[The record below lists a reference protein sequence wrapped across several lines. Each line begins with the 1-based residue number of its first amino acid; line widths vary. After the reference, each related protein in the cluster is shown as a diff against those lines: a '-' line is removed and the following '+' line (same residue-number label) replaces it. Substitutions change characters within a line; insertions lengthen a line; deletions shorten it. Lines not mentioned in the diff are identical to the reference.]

1 MSIAIVFAEL
11 LFVWL
16 LLLIHIFLA
25 SSALGAVATAAAGRE
40 TSIVVI
46 FLVDPTDQP
55 FGFFVKKAN
64 IFPPLVPF
72 SMAAL
77 VLNWIIEEMVAGG
90 LLRRLVYWSVESII
104 QSQLQLNSVIMMIF
118 LLCVAGFSLH
128 CVFYRGKTN
137 DTCLTAIELG
147 GSSLSLG
154 MGARAICNAI
164 SMP

>member
-1 MSIAIVFAEL
+1 MS
-11 LFVWL
+11 
-16 LLLIHIFLA
+16 
-25 SSALGAVATAAAGRE
+25 G
-40 TSIVVI
+40 VV
-46 FLVDPTDQP
+46 
-55 FGFFVKKAN
+55 
-64 IFPPLVPF
+64 
-72 SMAAL
+72 
-77 VLNWIIEEMVAGG
+77 
-90 LLRRLVYWSVESII
+90 LRRIFYWAVESMFR
-104 QSQLQLNSVIMMIF
+104 SQLQQNSVIMMIF